1 MSQPRVRR
9 LCTTRDGHKFVI
21 REAAITDADQ
31 LMAHTRRILSEPQW
45 SVTESEEFQVTTRQE
60 EDWIAGFRQRPHSIL
75 LVADMGARQD
85 PRVIGA
91 VTFNTQPRFRVRH
104 RGRVG
109 IGVQAAYRG
118 LGVGE
123 ALLRALLDWAAA
135 ELDIERVELSVF
147 AHNEGAIRLYR
158 KLGFAEE
165 ARLPRAFK
173 LADGSYY
180 DEIMM
185 VKWVKQS

>member
-1 MSQPRVRR
+1 MSPPRVHR
-9 LCTTRDGHKFVI
+9 LCTTRDGRKFVI
-21 REAAITDADQ
+21 REAGIADAEQ
-31 LMAHTRRILSEPQW
+31 LIAHTRGILSEPQW
-45 SVTESEEFQVTTRQE
+45 SVTESDEFRVTTKQE
-60 EDWIAGFRQRPHSIL
+60 EDWIAGFQQRSHSLL
-75 LVADMGARQD
+75 LVADLGTPQD
-85 PRVIGA
+85 PQVIGA
-91 VTFNTQPRFRVRH
+91 VHCTTQPRFRVRH

-123 ALLRALLDWAAA
+123 ALLQALLDWAVD
-135 ELDIERVELSVF
+135 ESDIERIELSVF

-158 KLGFAEE
+158 KLGFVEE
-165 ARLPRAFK
+165 GRLPRAFK

-185 VKWVKQS
+185 VKWVKGT

>member
-1 MSQPRVRR
+1 MSHPRVDR
-9 LCTTRDGHKFVI
+9 LCTMRDGREFVI
-21 REAAITDADQ
+21 REAAITDAEQ
-31 LMAHTRRILSEPQW
+31 LIAHTRGILSEPQW
-45 SVTESEEFQVTTRQE
+45 SVTQSEEFQVTAGQE

-75 LVADMGARQD
+75 LVADLGTLQD
-85 PRVIGA
+85 SRVIGA
-91 VTFNTQPRFRVRH
+91 ANFNTQPRFRVRH

-118 LGVGE
+118 LGVGA
-123 ALLRALLDWAAA
+123 ALLQTLLDWAAA
-135 ELDIERVELSVF
+135 EPELERVELSVF

-165 ARLPRAFK
+165 ARLQHAFK

-185 VKWVKQS
+185 VKWVKQP